1 MNENELK
8 DKSIIE
14 FKNLLDGSIR
24 QFVHNTNIELSEDLI
39 SLLVDILF
47 INIKNLVESKTNE

>member
-24 QFVHNTNIELSEDLI
+24 QFVYNTNIELSEDLI